1 MNEDLLDDN
10 VFYLAEIDDKWRR
23 RYEIKN
29 PSTVGINRKSISAM
43 MRLENL
49 NKTIDSEPGFNKF
62 YKLSVNDRIEI
73 VNGKIGK

>member
-1 MNEDLLDDN
+1 
-10 VFYLAEIDDKWRR
+10 
-23 RYEIKN
+23 
-29 PSTVGINRKSISAM
+29 M